1 MIPSTV
7 LRRLEADLES
17 GRLSPRLIVLDADLL
32 ELSVRLNRWVES
44 NCQPLTAAA
53 CAGPA
58 ANLWIPKDARA
69 GEKQIA
75 VIPPP

>member
-32 ELSVRLNRWVES
+32 ELSGRVNQWVETH
-44 NCQPLTAAA
+44 CEPLVASA

-58 ANLWIPKDARA
+58 ANLWIPKAVRA